1 MKFPQI
7 EKEAQQKNEEYE
19 GTKKGLL
26 FSSSTSAN
34 SCFVLIYFPC
44 HFLFFLVST
53 YYFFKKIYDSM
64 SVTHQAMS
72 LQAKITR
79 IYITSKNSLI
89 CVHHG
94 IGQKPA
100 NEVNSFP
107 RSHSKALPRLAI
119 ISPDPLCFPQ
129 MNRGLLAEAGGL
141 GRTHPPES
149 SPTVLDT
156 AQEVYVDT
164 THITTEMQT
173 GKDEGTSVFL
183 RFRHFLE
190 ELNTNFDL
198 AVKSGIYMVI

>member
-19 GTKKGLL
+19 GTEKGLL
-26 FSSSTSAN
+26 FSSSISAN
-34 SCFVLIYFPC
+34 SFFVLIYFPC
-44 HFLFFLVST
+44 QFPFFLVMI
-53 YYFFKKIYDSM
+53 YYFLKICDSI
-64 SVTHQAMS
+64 SITHEAMS
-72 LQAKITR
+72 LQANITR

-129 MNRGLLAEAGGL
+129 MNRGLLAEAEGL

>member
-19 GTKKGLL
+19 GTEKGLL
-26 FSSSTSAN
+26 FSSSISAN
-34 SCFVLIYFPC
+34 SFFVLIYFPC
-44 HFLFFLVST
+44 QFPFFLVMI
-53 YYFFKKIYDSM
+53 YYFLKICDSI
-64 SVTHQAMS
+64 SITHEAMS
-72 LQAKITR
+72 LQANITR

-129 MNRGLLAEAGGL
+129 MNRGLLAEAEGL

-156 AQEVYVDT
+156 AQEVYVDM
-164 THITTEMQT
+164 THITTEMQI